1 MTPRQF
7 IGPILMLLGA
17 PVSVAALDEAQAPL
31 LWQIEGAVP
40 SYLFGTIHV
49 ADPRVL
55 SLPDR
60 VESAFQAAEVVYT
73 EIPLDTSVQL
83 GMAESAVLPEG
94 GRLEEILDPDTVERI
109 NRYLSDVAPGLTI
122 APLSQLK
129 VWALATTLQLL
140 ESQMKH
146 PGKALDMELYGRADA
161 LGKEVGGLETVAE
174 QLELMDG
181 LNFERQVRL
190 LEGTLDYLEQAR
202 VDGVDVVADLIDA
215 YLNGDIDRLGHT
227 LNEYLDDPLEHDSP
241 LLERFI
247 TARNRKMAERIDKL
261 LESDPGRRYFFA
273 VGAGHFWGDQSL
285 PQLLRDRGYTVRR
298 DSGS

>member
-1 MTPRQF
+1 MNPRRF

-17 PVSVAALDEAQAPL
+17 PVSVAALDAVQTPL
-31 LWQIEGAVP
+31 LWHLEGAVP
-40 SYLFGTIHV
+40 TYLFGTIHV

-55 SLPDR
+55 SLPDT
-60 VESAFQAAEVVYT
+60 VESAFQAADVVYT
-73 EIPLDTSVQL
+73 EIPLDAAVQL
-83 GMAESAVLPEG
+83 GMADSAMLPEG
-94 GRLEEILDPDTVERI
+94 DRLEEILGPDTIERI
-109 NRYLSDVAPGLTI
+109 NRYLSGVAPGLTI

-129 VWALATTLQLL
+129 VWAVATTLQLL

-181 LNFERQVRL
+181 LSLERQVRL

-202 VDGVDVVADLIDA
+202 VDGIDAVADLIDA

-227 LNEYLDDPLEHDSP
+227 LNEYLDDPLEHANP

-273 VGAGHFWGDQSL
+273 VGAGHFWGAESL
-285 PQLLRDRGYTVRR
+285 PQLLRERGYTVRR
-298 DSGS
+298 EAGP